1 MLSVAAFISAIVWLV
16 VVVLFV
22 MAWVDD
28 RRREDD
34 EILRQ
39 SKLGGWNQRSQTPV
53 AVAGQTGTGPTVTGQ
68 TVTGP
73 TVEDRSLV

>member
-1 MLSVAAFISAIVWLV
+1 MLSVAALVSAIVWLV

-39 SKLGGWNQRSQTPV
+39 SKLGGWNQRSAAP
-53 AVAGQTGTGPTVTGQ
+53 AVAGPTGQIVGEQPAAGPTA
-68 TVTGP
+68 
-73 TVEDRSLV
+73 EDRSLV

>member
-1 MLSVAAFISAIVWLV
+1 MLSVAALISAVVWLV

-39 SKLGGWNQRSQTPV
+39 SKLGGWSQRSQPSV
-53 AVAGQTGTGPTVTGQ
+53 PPAVQPAAADAGQPV
-68 TVTGP
+68 
-73 TVEDRSLV
+73 VEDRSLV

>member
-1 MLSVAAFISAIVWLV
+1 MLSVAAFVSAVVWLV

-39 SKLGGWNQRSQTPV
+39 SKLGGWSQRSQPSVPAAAPAPAGAPV
-53 AVAGQTGTGPTVTGQ
+53 A
-68 TVTGP
+68 
-73 TVEDRSLV
+73 EDHSLV

>member
-1 MLSVAAFISAIVWLV
+1 MLSVAALISAIVWLV

-39 SKLGGWNQRSQTPV
+39 SKLGGWNQRSQTRV
-53 AVAGQTGTGPTVTGQ
+53 AVAGQRVEEQALPEQ
-68 TVTGP
+68 P
-73 TVEDRSLV
+73 IEDRSLV

>member
-1 MLSVAAFISAIVWLV
+1 MLSVAALISAIVWLV

-39 SKLGGWNQRSQTPV
+39 SKLGGWSRRSQTPP
-53 AVAGQTGTGPTVTGQ
+53 AVASRTVEGRAVEGQALPEE
-68 TVTGP
+68 P
-73 TVEDRSLV
+73 VEDRSLV

>member
-1 MLSVAAFISAIVWLV
+1 
-16 VVVLFV
+16 

-39 SKLGGWNQRSQTPV
+39 SKLGGWNQRSPAP
-53 AVAGQTGTGPTVTGQ
+53 AVAGQPGAGQVGGGPPVAGPTA
-68 TVTGP
+68 
-73 TVEDRSLV
+73 EDRSLV

>member
-22 MAWVDD
+22 MAWIDD

-39 SKLGGWNQRSQTPV
+39 SKLGGWNQRQQPAV
-53 AVAGQTGTGPTVTGQ
+53 PVAGQMPA
-68 TVTGP
+68 GP

>member
-1 MLSVAAFISAIVWLV
+1 MLSVAALISAIVWLV

-39 SKLGGWNQRSQTPV
+39 SKLGGWNQRSPAP
-53 AVAGQTGTGPTVTGQ
+53 AVAGPTEPVAGPAA
-68 TVTGP
+68 
-73 TVEDRSLV
+73 EDRSLV

>member
-1 MLSVAAFISAIVWLV
+1 MLSVAALVSAIVWLV

-53 AVAGQTGTGPTVTGQ
+53 AVAGHTAAGQ
-68 TVTGP
+68 TVAGQ
-73 TVEDRSLV
+73 TVVGQPAEDRSLV